1 MRGAVISAALLGAVG
16 LALTMCACENKPTVT
31 EPRPDDI
38 VLQVGPVRLSDG
50 DLHRF
55 VAWAK
60 RLDPALSPA
69 QIRRVTVTDYYIPY
83 FVARGLAGTEN
94 VARAKAAAEAF
105 HGELVAAGGGFEAF
119 RLIAEKRGAKLDDN
133 TEYLRP
139 FNTLSLSMSVAAFET
154 PLGGYSDVIASTVGF
169 SVLGVVD
176 EKFDGILRRRLL
188 MASFPYDTSPSFGA
202 LVKKASVEMVKERA
216 FVHPRYRGDFESVFR
231 NRSEDWPPPN

>member
-1 MRGAVISAALLGAVG
+1 MRGALTSAVLLAVVG
-16 LALTMCACENKPTVT
+16 LALAMCSCEHKTDVG

-38 VLQVGPVRLSDG
+38 VLQVGPVRISDG

-60 RLDPALSPA
+60 KLDPALSPS
-69 QIRRVTVTDYYIPY
+69 QVRRVTVTDYYIPY
-83 FVARGLAGTEN
+83 YVARGLAGAEN
-94 VARAKAAAEAF
+94 VARARAEAEAF
-105 HGELVAAGGGFEAF
+105 HRELTAAGGNFEAF
-119 RLIAEKRGAKLDDN
+119 RLIAERRQATVADS

-154 PLGGYSDVIASTVGF
+154 PLGGCSEVIASTVGF
-169 SVLGVVD
+169 AVIGVVD

-188 MASFPYDTSPSFGA
+188 MATFPYDTSPDFGTH
-202 LVKKASVEMVKERA
+202 VKKASAEMVKERA